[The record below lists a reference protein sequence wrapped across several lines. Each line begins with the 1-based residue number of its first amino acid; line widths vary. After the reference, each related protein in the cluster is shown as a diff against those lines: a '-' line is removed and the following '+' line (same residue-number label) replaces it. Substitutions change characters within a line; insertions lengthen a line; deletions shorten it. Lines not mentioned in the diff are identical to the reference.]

1 VIDKILLRP
10 SRWINN
16 KVKMLSQIIENEG
29 NNLLKSKIGFLQ
41 KVEGLDYKW
50 LHNNNFD
57 KLSTFLIFS
66 MQFLNL

>member
-1 VIDKILLRP
+1 
-10 SRWINN
+10 
-16 KVKMLSQIIENEG
+16 MLSQIIENEG